1 MAAPR
6 APSKNRSHAVG
17 VFLKHDACCEKGG
30 AEKHKNTKSVSM
42 VFCGGAE
49 RCKMPVGA
57 ENKTRNVRYAVGCAE
72 QGHGVTLG
80 RTMRQNLYAA
90 RGYGAMKLI

>member
-1 MAAPR
+1 
-6 APSKNRSHAVG
+6 
-17 VFLKHDACCEKGG
+17 
-30 AEKHKNTKSVSM
+30 
-42 VFCGGAE
+42 
-49 RCKMPVGA
+49 MPVGA

-90 RGYGAMKLI
+90 RGYGAMKYIMLGRAARRKRYDIRVRAPRRKIRHSTIPSGRAANKRATRVTCYDTTP

>member
-1 MAAPR
+1 
-6 APSKNRSHAVG
+6 
-17 VFLKHDACCEKGG
+17 
-30 AEKHKNTKSVSM
+30 
-42 VFCGGAE
+42 
-49 RCKMPVGA
+49 MPVGA
-57 ENKTRNVRYAVGCAE
+57 ENKTRNVRYAIGRAE